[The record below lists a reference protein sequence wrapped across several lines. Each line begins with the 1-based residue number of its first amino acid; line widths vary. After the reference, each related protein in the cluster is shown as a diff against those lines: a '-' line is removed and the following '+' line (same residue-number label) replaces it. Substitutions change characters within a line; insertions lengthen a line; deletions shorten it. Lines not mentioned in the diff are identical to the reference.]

1 MYSWLMM
8 LCELC
13 EFKMYKNAL
22 VQLCKII
29 ELVVY
34 VCVCGVV
41 FSAPAMRA
49 ESECTFSTDVMH
61 KVMLAARTSC
71 QRRAFLLLDWNSKI
85 LLHLFLQH
93 VQIRRLYKC

>member
-13 EFKMYKNAL
+13 EFKMYKNAI

-34 VCVCGVV
+34 LCVCGVV
-41 FSAPAMRA
+41 FSALAMRA
-49 ESECTFSTDVMH
+49 ESECTFSTDVMQST
-61 KVMLAARTSC
+61 ARRVHQLSTP
-71 QRRAFLLLDWNSKI
+71 RVFAFRVELENIVAFISAT
-85 LLHLFLQH
+85 
-93 VQIRRLYKC
+93 CAN